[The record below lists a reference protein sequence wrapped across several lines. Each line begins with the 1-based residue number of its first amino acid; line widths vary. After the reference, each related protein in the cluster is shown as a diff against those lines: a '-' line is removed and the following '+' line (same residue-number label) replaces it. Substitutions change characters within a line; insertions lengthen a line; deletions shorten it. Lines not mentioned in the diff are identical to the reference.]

1 MNTREPR
8 RITDA
13 RIAGKHFTATQIPT
27 PAKKHAPQYRIEH
40 RIDGALVSAEAWL
53 DASHAAIRQELET
66 GRT

>member
-1 MNTREPR
+1 MTNHELRH
-8 RITDA
+8 ITDV

-53 DASHAAIRQELET
+53 DASHAAIRQELDA
-66 GRT
+66 GRV